1 MAVLL
6 KVAVFLGICTA
17 FVAVLVAW
25 YTKENFDPES
35 VRGKKVVICGAS
47 TGIGEE
53 LAYQYAKLG
62 AQLLL
67 VARREEALKKVVV
80 RCGELGA
87 QQANYVVADLSS
99 LEAAKRLAAETNKLF
114 DGPDV
119 LILNHFMPF
128 YEIWNQNSNLDNV
141 PRYFAVNTISYINIA
156 TLLLPGLQKTN
167 GSIVVVS
174 SFVGV
179 VSAPRTAP
187 YCGNKHALHGFFDT
201 LRQDLA
207 LQGHNGISI
216 TLCVLGYIDTKNA
229 REFIK
234 ALPAGK
240 SVKTVKPEPVDEC
253 ALAMIKG
260 AAQRKRQ
267 MYFPWYLNIIE
278 TAHFFFPN
286 FVESVI
292 QVASNEKPPENMLKW

>member
-1 MAVLL
+1 MAALL
-6 KVAVFLGICTA
+6 KVAAFFGICTA
-17 FVAVLVAW
+17 LLAVLIAW
-25 YTKENFDPES
+25 YMKENFDPET

-67 VARREEALKKVVV
+67 VARREEALKKVVA

-87 QQANYVVADLSS
+87 QSANYVVVDLST
-99 LEAAKRLAAETNKLF
+99 LEAVKHLAAETNKLF
-114 DGPDV
+114 DGPDI
-119 LILNHFMPF
+119 LFLNHFLPF
-128 YEIWNQNSNLDNV
+128 YEFWNENSNLENV
-141 PRYFAVNTISYINIA
+141 PHYFAVNTISYINIA

-174 SFVGV
+174 SMAGV
-179 VSAPRTAP
+179 VPAPRTAP

-207 LQGHNGISI
+207 LQGHKGISI
-216 TLCVLGYIDTKNA
+216 TLCVLGVIDTKNA
-229 REFIK
+229 RERAK
-234 ALPAGK
+234 GLP
-240 SVKTVKPEPVDEC
+240 VDKTLKFEPVDEC
-253 ALAMIKG
+253 SLAMIKG
-260 AAQRKRQ
+260 AALRKRQ
-267 MYFPWYLNIIE
+267 IYFPWYLSLAE

-292 QVASNEKPPENMLKW
+292 HVATNEKSLDDMWKW